1 MCYAVVYRESGQ
13 NTDSRALKKKIEILM
28 SIFLLVSAV
37 FLARKGAETVLSG
50 KLESRQICI
59 CVDAGH
65 GGNDPGK
72 IGVNDE
78 LEKDIN
84 LEIAYKVK
92 ALLEQQDIKTVMLRK
107 EDSNLADKN
116 AKNQKVS
123 DMQNRIAAI
132 EESEAQ
138 LTVSIHQN
146 SYPDASVKG
155 AQVFYYSQSEEG
167 RILAQ
172 TIQKSLIDR
181 LNDGNTREAKANDS
195 YYMLKKTPTPTVIV
209 ECGFLSNYEE
219 SALLSEDMYQE
230 RVAWAIVM
238 GIMQYLNQ

>member
-1 MCYAVVYRESGQ
+1 
-13 NTDSRALKKKIEILM
+13 M
-28 SIFLLVSAV
+28 SILLLASAV
-37 FLARKGAETVLSG
+37 FLARKGAETVLSS
-50 KLESRQICI
+50 KFESRQICI

-92 ALLEQQDIKTVMLRK
+92 ALLEQQDIKTVMLRT
-107 EDSNLADKN
+107 EDSNLADKG

-123 DMQNRIAAI
+123 DMQNRVAAI
-132 EESEAQ
+132 EESEAR

-172 TIQKSLIDR
+172 SIQKSLIDR